1 MYVLLNPENH
11 QMRHIWTT
19 LVLLVL
25 FPVLPAMSGFSAGNL
40 PTRADLSGSV
50 ADPQGAAVVDASVN
64 PQSNPVLRQNLIRV
78 ENGLIPR
85 WNDLNMTRELNQ
97 KASPI
102 G

>member
-1 MYVLLNPENH
+1 MNLMFLVECATV
-11 QMRHIWTT
+11 WGTT
-19 LVLLVL
+19 V
-25 FPVLPAMSGFSAGNL
+25 
-40 PTRADLSGSV
+40 
-50 ADPQGAAVVDASVN
+50 SVN
-64 PQSNPVLRQNLIRV
+64 DGFHPKASLATTVLRQNLIRV